1 MLEEIL
7 VSSSFLTERG
17 LIVVLTDTGIMSERK
32 KHMLVIAIERGL
44 QQIKYLSIPPLPMP
58 RKCMSEPRHFDCD
71 HCTLTNEL
79 PGVLQISLQ

>member
-32 KHMLVIAIERGL
+32 KHMLVIAIE
-44 QQIKYLSIPPLPMP
+44 
-58 RKCMSEPRHFDCD
+58 
-71 HCTLTNEL
+71 
-79 PGVLQISLQ
+79 